1 MEIVKNKE
9 SEKTLMNSRYKSA
22 SRLSI
27 VFILAVVISGSILT
41 YFSINNI
48 SNMKELT
55 EKRIL
60 EEQRELSSRFSIALQ
75 NKIEEA
81 TAGFKNEISPSGL
94 VIDSL
99 IKTATDYDFITLP
112 FILKNN
118 GSFIYPNFIG
128 ISESRSELKLSK
140 RFKSAF
146 NKGEEAEFAKKN
158 LKTAHKYY
166 LSCLNYSTKSS
177 DSVKA
182 LNALGRVSVK
192 LNEYENAIGYYKLII
207 LNRFTVTG
215 VDGLPYVYYAIP
227 QLLKISNP
235 DNCEKLLLMVEFCL
249 EKMRMGLIQLN
260 FNTEEFL
267 VIIIKWLQEN
277 NFNSQN
283 KLSHVNNLEK
293 NITQQLQ
300 FINEYS
306 NELLEITKKGGF
318 ENHLSVGND
327 FKVINSYSGNNQ
339 KLLLINTNFKNPV
352 GFLIDSEKLFDNIA
366 KTDLQS
372 GFEFDFKIEFPT
384 QYNPNTTEHNLIYS
398 SQLNP
403 YFPGRLIQIKLNDEN
418 LIKDFIKRS
427 SRIYG
432 IATVLLLVAMF
443 LGVVLILRDI
453 TREKHLARL
462 RSDFISNVTHELK
475 TPLTSIYMFAE
486 SLLLDR
492 VKSTTEKKEYFSI
505 ILKESERLKRMINN
519 ILEFS
524 KLEKGKL
531 EYHFINS
538 NLASILN
545 TAIHEMDYWFEKGK
559 FDVVTELDDNIF
571 AEVDHEKMKQV
582 ISNLLSNAI
591 KFSTTTKNI
600 SVRLKKNMNHI
611 CIEVEDK
618 GIGIPEDELPR
629 IFEKFY
635 RIDQKESISGTGLG
649 LTVVK
654 EIVEAHEGKISVTS
668 EFGKGSKFLI
678 TFYISK

>member
-1 MEIVKNKE
+1 
-9 SEKTLMNSRYKSA
+9 MNSRFKSA

-140 RFKSAF
+140 RFKSDF
-146 NKGEEAEFAKKN
+146 RKGEEAEFVKKN

-166 LSCLNYSTKSS
+166 LSCLNYSNGSN

-182 LNALGRVSVK
+182 LNALGRVSIK
-192 LNEYENAIGYYKLII
+192 LNEYENSIGYYKLII
-207 LNRFTVTG
+207 FNNFTATG

-235 DNCEKLLLMVEFCL
+235 DNCELLLPLVKFCL
-249 EKMRMGLIQLN
+249 EKMRMGLIPLN
-260 FNTEEFL
+260 FNTEELL
-267 VIIIKWLQEN
+267 VHIINWLQEN
-277 NFNSQN
+277 NFNNQK
-283 KLSHVNNLEK
+283 KLSHVSKLEK
-293 NITQQLQ
+293 EINQQLQ
-300 FINEYS
+300 FVNEYS
-306 NELLEITKKGGF
+306 NELLEITKKESL

-327 FKVINSYSGNNQ
+327 FKVINSFSGNNQ
-339 KLLLINTNFKNPV
+339 KLLLINTNFKNPF
-352 GFLIDSEKLFDNIA
+352 GFLIDSEKLFENIA
-366 KTDLQS
+366 KTDLQF
-372 GFEFDFKIEFPT
+372 GFEFGYNIEFLTP
-384 QYNPNTTEHNLIYS
+384 YNSNREGHNLTYS
-398 SQLNP
+398 TQLNP
-403 YFPGRLIQIKLNDEN
+403 YIPGRLLQIKLNDEN
-418 LIKDFIKRS
+418 LIKNFINRRS
-427 SRIYG
+427 WILG
-432 IATVLLLVAMF
+432 IATLLLLVAMF
-443 LGVVLILRDI
+443 LGVALILRDI
-453 TREKHLARL
+453 TREKHVARL

-486 SLLLDR
+486 SLLLGR
-492 VKSTTEKKEYFSI
+492 VKSATEKKEYLSI
-505 ILKESERLKRMINN
+505 ILKESERLQRMVNN

-524 KLEKGKL
+524 KMEKGKL
-531 EYHFINS
+531 KYHFVNS
-538 NLASILN
+538 NLASILVV
-545 TAIHEMDYWFEKGK
+545 AIHEMDYWFEKGK
-559 FDVVTELDDNIF
+559 FNVITEFDESIS
-571 AEVDHEKMKQV
+571 AEVDYEKIKQV
-582 ISNLLSNAI
+582 ISNLLNNAI
-591 KFSTTTKNI
+591 KYSTNTKKI
-600 SVRLKKNMNHI
+600 YIRLYKNENHNF
-611 CIEVEDK
+611 IEIEDC
-618 GIGIPEDELPR
+618 GIGIPNEKLSQ
-629 IFEKFY
+629 IFEEFY
-635 RIDQKESISGTGLG
+635 RVEQEDNISGTGLG

-654 EIVEAHEGKISVTS
+654 EIIDAHNGKISVSS
-668 EFGKGSKFLI
+668 EIGKGSKFLI
-678 TFYISK
+678 SLNDKVRKNENDFNN

>member
-1 MEIVKNKE
+1 M
-9 SEKTLMNSRYKSA
+9 TSRFKSA

-60 EEQRELSSRFSIALQ
+60 EEQRELSSRFSVALQ
-75 NKIEEA
+75 NKIEEV
-81 TAGFKNEISPSGL
+81 TVGFKNEISPPGL

-128 ISESRSELKLSK
+128 ISESRSDLKLSK
-140 RFKSAF
+140 KFKSAF
-146 NKGEEAEFAKKN
+146 NKGEEAEFVKKN
-158 LKTAHKYY
+158 LKTAQNFY
-166 LSCLNYSTKSS
+166 LSCLNYSNGSN
-177 DSVKA
+177 DSTKA
-182 LNALGRVSVK
+182 LNALGRVSVQ
-192 LNEYENAIGYYKLII
+192 LNEYENSIGYYKLII
-207 LNRFTVTG
+207 FNNFTITG

-227 QLLKISNP
+227 QLLKINNP
-235 DNCEKLLLMVEFCL
+235 DNCELLLPLVEFCL
-249 EKMRMGLIQLN
+249 EQMGTGLIPLM

-267 VIIIKWLQEN
+267 VIINKWLKEN
-277 NFNSQN
+277 NFNNQK
-283 KLSHVNNLEK
+283 KLSHVNKLKKKINE
-293 NITQQLQ
+293 QLQ
-300 FINEYS
+300 FINDYS
-306 NELLEITKKGGF
+306 NELLEIVEKGSL
-318 ENHLSVGND
+318 ESYLSAGND
-327 FKVINSYSGNNQ
+327 FRVINSFSGNNQ
-339 KLLLINTNFKNPV
+339 KLLLINTNFKNPI

-366 KTDLQS
+366 KTELQS

-384 QYNPNTTEHNLIYS
+384 RYNPNTTEYNLIYS

-418 LIKDFIKRS
+418 LIKDFINRNS
-427 SRIYG
+427 WIYG
-432 IATVLLLVAMF
+432 ISTVLLLVAMF

-453 TREKHLARL
+453 TREKNLSRL

-492 VKSTTEKKEYFSI
+492 VKSTTEKKEYLSI
-505 ILKESERLKRMINN
+505 IIKESERLKRMINN

-531 EYHFINS
+531 EYHFVNS

-545 TAIHEMDYWFEKGK
+545 TAIHDMDYWFEKEK
-559 FDVVTELDDNIF
+559 FDVIIELDDSIF
-571 AEVDHEKMKQV
+571 ADVDPEKMKQV
-582 ISNLLSNAI
+582 IINLLSNAI
-591 KFSTTTKNI
+591 KFSTTIKNI
-600 SVRLKKNMNHI
+600 SVRLIKNMNHI

-618 GIGIPEDELPR
+618 GIGIPKDELLR

-678 TFYISK
+678 TLNQRVGKGEININN